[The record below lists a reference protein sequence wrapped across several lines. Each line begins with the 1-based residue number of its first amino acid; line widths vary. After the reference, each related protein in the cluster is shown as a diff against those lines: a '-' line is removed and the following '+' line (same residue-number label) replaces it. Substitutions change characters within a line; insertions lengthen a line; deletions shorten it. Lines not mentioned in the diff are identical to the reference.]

1 MEINTLL
8 KALVSLDNI
17 RDIINNL
24 IVLAIG
30 YWLIKHSIIAETKR
44 MIEEAMKSNNT
55 LTIANTAYNIKE
67 LADKILKAKK
77 INPKDVEM
85 LLMLLPPYLE
95 GGGNGLAQ
103 ALADKAVNKFTNETP
118 VEEE

>member
-1 MEINTLL
+1 MDYITLFREL
-8 KALVSLDNI
+8 ISPDNI
-17 RDIINNL
+17 KVVINNL
-24 IVLAIG
+24 II
-30 YWLIKHSIIAETKR
+30 LIVAYRMIKPEIMAETKR
-44 MIEEAMKSNNT
+44 LIEASMAAINKAT
-55 LTIANTAYNIKE
+55 MVNTAYNIKE

-118 VEEE
+118 AEE